1 MSLSSISLW
10 DKRTN
15 HNFFLLFKR
24 NKDNLVEKLPED
36 LDPDPRCIHYKV
48 EKLIVTSIE
57 KVINR
62 QTVTIFDLMNC

>member
-1 MSLSSISLW
+1 MNLSSISLW

-24 NKDNLVEKLPED
+24 NKDNLVEKLTED

-48 EKLIVTSIE
+48 GKLIVTSI
-57 KVINR
+57 
-62 QTVTIFDLMNC
+62 